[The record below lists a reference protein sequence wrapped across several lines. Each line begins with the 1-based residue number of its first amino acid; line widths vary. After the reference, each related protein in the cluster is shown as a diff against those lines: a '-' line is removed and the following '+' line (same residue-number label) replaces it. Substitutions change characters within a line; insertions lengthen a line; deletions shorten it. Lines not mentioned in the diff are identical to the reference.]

1 MPAPR
6 LALTVL
12 SVAVAA
18 AATLALGASSL
29 AAATAGPRMT
39 QLLALV
45 ERIEHQQFVDTG
57 KRGPSPGD
65 HNVVRSD
72 VLDHAGK
79 RVGRLDL
86 DCVITG
92 VGRNMGGLCH
102 GVLTLKEGQLVSEFA
117 FGRSGATRV
126 AAIVGG
132 TGAYAGARGV
142 SIVDTHGSDSHE
154 PFTVELF

>member
-6 LALTVL
+6 LLVTAVL
-12 SVAVAA
+12 AA

-29 AAATAGPRMT
+29 AAAPAGPRTT
-39 QLLALV
+39 QRLALV
-45 ERIEHQQFVDTG
+45 ERIAHQEFVDTG
-57 KRGPSPGD
+57 KRGPSVGD
-65 HNVVRSD
+65 HNVTRSD
-72 VLDHAGK
+72 VLDQAGK

-86 DCVITG
+86 DCVLTG
-92 VGRNMGGLCH
+92 TGRNMGGLCH

-126 AAIVGG
+126 AAVIGG

-142 SIVDTHGSDSHE
+142 SIVDTHGSDSDE

>member
-1 MPAPR
+1 MTSHR
-6 LALTVL
+6 LVVTVL
-12 SVAVAA
+12 SAALAA

-29 AAATAGPRMT
+29 AAATNGPRMT
-39 QLLALV
+39 QRLALV
-45 ERIEHQQFVDTG
+45 ERIMHQQFVDTG

-72 VLDHAGK
+72 VLDRAGK

-102 GVLTLKEGQLVSEFA
+102 
-117 FGRSGATRV
+117 
-126 AAIVGG
+126 
-132 TGAYAGARGV
+132 
-142 SIVDTHGSDSHE
+142 
-154 PFTVELF
+154 

>member
-1 MPAPR
+1 MTSHR
-6 LALTVL
+6 LVVTVL
-12 SVAVAA
+12 SAAVAA
-18 AATLALGASSL
+18 VATLALGVSSL
-29 AAATAGPRMT
+29 AAATNGPRMT
-39 QLLALV
+39 QRLALV
-45 ERIEHQQFVDTG
+45 ERIAHQQFVDTG
-57 KRGPSPGD
+57 KRGPSAGD

-79 RVGRLDL
+79 RVGRMDL
-86 DCVITG
+86 DCILTG
-92 VGRNMGGLCH
+92 TGRKMGGLCH

-126 AAIVGG
+126 AAIIGG

-142 SIVDTHGSDSHE
+142 SIVDTHGSDSDE